1 MAASCREDIETCIQ
15 KGHKFRCRA
24 NSSQRSSSSRT
35 SRTSQ
40 PGGCEAMRTTYLV
53 AFQPPTT
60 QARTAQPAYIIP
72 SSLRYAKVDLFG
84 KHEKQ
89 HLRAVKLL
97 GKQHYFGTPTFVRLA
112 PFSRDRTRNPC
123 MMLCKDVSLNGTIA
137 AAEGARLGAISW
149 STSAGMPDSNH
160 NSLQPS
166 SAAAAATCIALR
178 GLINSSPSRP
188 VPGTRQ
194 AARAQGKPRGPA
206 PCQPWH
212 AMTL

>member
-149 STSAGMPDSNH
+149 SQTATITLCSPLLQQQQLHASHFVDSSIRLPAGLCPVLAKPRELKESREARHHASHGMP
-160 NSLQPS
+160 
-166 SAAAAATCIALR
+166 
-178 GLINSSPSRP
+178 
-188 VPGTRQ
+188 
-194 AARAQGKPRGPA
+194 
-206 PCQPWH
+206 
-212 AMTL
+212 